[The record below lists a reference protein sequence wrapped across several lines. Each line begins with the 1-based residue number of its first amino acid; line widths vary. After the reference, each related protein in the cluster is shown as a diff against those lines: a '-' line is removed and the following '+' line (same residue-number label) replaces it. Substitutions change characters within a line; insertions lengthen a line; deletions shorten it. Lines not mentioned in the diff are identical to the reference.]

1 VNNLKRWFVHPFLIG
16 VFPVIA
22 LLAKNIGQVKASAS
36 YRSFIFMVIFTGL
49 LLVLLRILIREWA
62 RAALVCSFLLGLLLF
77 YGHVYGLLENV
88 QILGVYLGRHRFLIP
103 LWLCIGAFG
112 IWLIIKRISDL
123 SSWTAGLNII
133 GITAVALSLFQI
145 GAFEIRLGKA
155 IHNEMEP
162 LTSDLLKLHLPS
174 NQAPPD
180 VYYIILDSYPRDD
193 VLKKDIQYDNTPFL
207 NQLKEMGFYVALCS
221 QSNYASTELSL
232 PASLNFEYLDTTI
245 ANYQGKT
252 NDLSPF
258 WPLLKYSRVRQ
269 IFEHLGYTTVAFETG
284 FTWSEIDDADVY
296 LSRPFRSFS
305 IDSLRRVNNF
315 EGLFIETTAGLI
327 LTDVQSRLPK
337 FLTIDV
343 DAADMKEHR
352 ERTLFVLNELD
363 SIPSKIR
370 GLKFVFA
377 HIIAPH
383 RPFVFG
389 ADGAEVQFPKRLNDQ
404 QYILASQGQVS
415 YINKRVLTL
424 VADII
429 KQSATPPII
438 IIQGDHGQ
446 SRSTPA
452 HRMAILNAYYFPGG
466 ENGSLYPSIS
476 PVNTFR
482 MMFNDYFGGSFSL
495 LKDVS
500 YYSEYKT
507 PYDFSVVT
515 VRRPGCG
522 NN

>member
-1 VNNLKRWFVHPFLIG
+1 MNLPKRWFIHPFLIG

-36 YRSFIFMVIFTGL
+36 YRSFFFMVIFAGL

-62 RAALVCSFLLGLLLF
+62 RAALVCSFLLGLFLF

-88 QILGVYLGRHRFLIP
+88 QVFGVYLGRHRFLIP
-103 LWLCIGAFG
+103 LWLCIGVFG

-133 GITAVALSLFQI
+133 GISAVALSLIQI
-145 GAFEIRLGKA
+145 VAFEIRLGKVT
-155 IHNEMEP
+155 HNEMEP

-174 NQAPPD
+174 DQAPPD

-207 NQLKEMGFYVALCS
+207 SQLQEMGFYVAKCS

-245 ANYQGKT
+245 ANYQRRT

-258 WPLLKYSRVRQ
+258 WPLLKNSRVRQ
-269 IFEHLGYTTVAFETG
+269 IFEDLGYTTVAFETG
-284 FTWSEIDDADVY
+284 FTWSEIDDADIY
-296 LSRPFRSFS
+296 ISRPFKSFS
-305 IDSLRRVNNF
+305 IDSLRRINNF
-315 EGLFIETTAGLI
+315 EGLFIKTTAGLI

-337 FLTIDV
+337 FLTVDV
-343 DAADMKEHR
+343 DAADVKEHR

-363 SIPSKIR
+363 RIPSQIR
-370 GLKFVFA
+370 SPKFVFV

-389 ADGAEVQFPKRLNDQ
+389 ANGEEVNFPKHLDDQ
-404 QYILASQGQVS
+404 QYILASQGQIS

-424 VADII
+424 VADIM
-429 KQSATPPII
+429 KQSVTPPII

-446 SRSTPA
+446 SRSTPS

-466 ENGSLYPSIS
+466 KNRSLYPNIS

-482 MMFNDYFGGSFSL
+482 VLFNNYFGGYFGL

-500 YYSEYKT
+500 YYSEYNN

>member
-1 VNNLKRWFVHPFLIG
+1 MNNLKRWFVHPFLIG

-36 YRSFIFMVIFTGL
+36 YRSFVCMIIFTGL

-62 RAALVCSFLLGLLLF
+62 RAALICSFLLGLFLL

-88 QILGVYLGRHRFLIP
+88 QLFGVYLGRHRFLIP
-103 LWLCIGAFG
+103 LWLCIGVFG

-123 SSWTAGLNII
+123 SNWTASLNII
-133 GITAVALSLFQI
+133 GITAVTLSLIQI
-145 GAFEIRLGKA
+145 VAFEIRLGKVT
-155 IHNEMEP
+155 HNETEP
-162 LTSDLLKLHLPS
+162 LTSDLLNLHLPS
-174 NQAPPD
+174 DQTPPD

-193 VLKKDIQYDNTPFL
+193 VLKKDIQYDNISFL
-207 NQLKEMGFYVALCS
+207 SQLTDMGFYAALCS
-221 QSNYASTELSL
+221 QSNYATTELSL
-232 PASLNFEYLDTTI
+232 SASLNFEYLDTTI
-245 ANYQGKT
+245 ANYKGRT
-252 NDLSPF
+252 NDSLPF

-284 FTWSEIDDADVY
+284 YAWSEIDDADIY
-296 LSRPFRSFS
+296 LNPPSRSFS
-305 IDSLRRVNNF
+305 IGSFRRVNNF
-315 EGLFIETTAGLI
+315 EGLFIKTTAGLI
-327 LTDVQSRLPK
+327 LTDVQSRFPK

-343 DAADMKEHR
+343 DAEDMMDHR

-363 SIPSKIR
+363 RVPSQIQ
-370 GLKFVFA
+370 GPKFVFV

-383 RPFVFG
+383 RPFIFG
-389 ADGAEVQFPKRLNDQ
+389 ADGEEVYFPKHLDDQ
-404 QYILASQGQVS
+404 QYILASQGQIS

-424 VADII
+424 LADII

-452 HRMAILNAYYFPGG
+452 HRMAILNAYFFPGG
-466 ENGSLYPSIS
+466 GKGSLYPSIS

-482 MMFNDYFGGSFSL
+482 VMFNDYFGGTFSL

-500 YYSEYKT
+500 YYSEYST

-515 VRRPGCG
+515 VRRTGCG
-522 NN
+522 NK